1 MYNLNSQIKHIK
13 QVCERLEASSKTM
26 QDIYDIVFDHGEITM
41 VEMATMTRKVTKT
54 YRAMQIE
61 ASHVARAIADKT
73 GMQNRF
79 IGLYGENS
87 PAWMAAFWAIL
98 QSGNKPYL
106 INLRQPAHFTKSIL
120 GTLDLPYI
128 VDCSQDADLGL
139 PVLSYSELLEHG
151 KTCTDVAL
159 PAFGNEVALS
169 TNGTTLRSKICIYS
183 GEQISNQL
191 LNVREMQKRN
201 RDLIRPYGGQIKML
215 VFLPMYHIFGLEAM
229 YLWFA
234 FFGSCFVFPPSMAP
248 EALLRTVRN
257 HKVTHLFAVPLL
269 WHAVEKSVLSTVA
282 SQDEKT
288 QKKFERGTA
297 LSLKLQAIHPALGK
311 WVAKKLFASVRS
323 RLFGDS
329 ISFCISGGS
338 YIKPSTLRLLNA
350 LGYSLHNGYGM
361 TEIGI
366 TSVDLSRKPG
376 AICKGAIGKPVQ
388 SVSYRI
394 GDNGQLL
401 VKGSSLCRTVII
413 DGQPQSMDEWFDT
426 GDIVRSDDV
435 GYYIDGRISD
445 IVFGDDGENLNPDF
459 AEQAFVLPGALQL
472 CVLGNEDNSKL
483 MLLVRIPEDLLSVQ
497 KARLVEAIQ
506 ACNASLPTSYRV
518 KEIRYTYDALSDE
531 KAIKVSR
538 SYLSRAIADGS
549 VRFVELDAQHTAAEN
564 AGEDSEIKRALRTLF
579 AQVLE
584 VSEDEIA
591 DNAHFMTELG
601 GSSLDYFTLV
611 GEINRKFGVSLAYDN
626 NSFGYTL
633 NDFEKLLKELL

>member
-1 MYNLNSQIKHIK
+1 MHNLNSQIKHIK
-13 QVCERLEASSKTM
+13 QVCNRLEASSKTM
-26 QDIYDIVFDHGEITM
+26 RDVYDIIFDHGDLVM

-54 YRAMQIE
+54 YRAMQQEIVT
-61 ASHVARAIADKT
+61 VARAIADKT
-73 GMQNRF
+73 GVQNRF

-120 GTLDLPYI
+120 GTLDVPCI
-128 VDCSQDADLGL
+128 IGCGPDADLDL
-139 PVLSYSELLEHG
+139 PVLCYDDLLEHG
-151 KTCTDVAL
+151 KTCGGVKL
-159 PAFGNEVALS
+159 PTFGNEIALS

-183 GEQISNQL
+183 GEQISKQL
-191 LNVREMQKRN
+191 LNVRQIYKPN
-201 RDLIRPYGGQIKML
+201 TDLIRPRNGRIKML

-229 YLWFA
+229 YLWYA

-257 HKVTHLFAVPLL
+257 HKVTHVFAVPLL
-269 WHAVEKSVLSTVA
+269 WHAIEKSVLSTVA

-288 QKKFERGTA
+288 QKKFERG
-297 LSLKLQAIHPALGK
+297 LSLSLWLQNVCPAFGR
-311 WVAKKLFASVRS
+311 WVAKNLFSSVRS

-338 YIKPSTLRLLNA
+338 YIKPDTLRLLNA

-366 TSVDLSRKPG
+366 TSVDLSRSPRQ
-376 AICKGAIGKPVQ
+376 ICKGAIGKPVH
-388 SVSYRI
+388 SVEYRI
-394 GDNGQLL
+394 GDKGQLL
-401 VKGSSLCRTVII
+401 VKGSSLCRNVII
-413 DGQPQSMDEWFDT
+413 DGQMQTVQEWFDT
-426 GDIVRSDDV
+426 GDIVRSDDS

-459 AEQAFVLPGALQL
+459 AEQAFALPGALQL
-472 CVLGNEDNSKL
+472 CVLGNEDNSRL
-483 MLLVRIPEDLLSVQ
+483 MLLVRIPKDMLSVQ
-497 KARLVEAIQ
+497 KSRLLEAIE
-506 ACNASLPTSYRV
+506 ACNASLPTSYRI
-518 KEIRYTYDALSDE
+518 KEVRYTHDPLSDE
-531 KAIKVSR
+531 NAIKVSR
-538 SYLSRAIADGS
+538 SYLARAIADGKIC
-549 VRFVELDAQHTAAEN
+549 FVELDAQPKTAEH
-564 AGEDSEIKRALRTLF
+564 AGEDSEIKRTLRTLF
-579 AQVLE
+579 AQVLDID
-584 VSEDEIA
+584 EDEIA

-601 GSSLDYFTLV
+601 GSSLDYFTLIS
-611 GEINRKFGVSLAYDN
+611 EINRKFGVSLTYDN